1 MLMFKANTKR
11 TGEGIQV
18 KKRIRNHLARG
29 QRRIRARLSRRQ
41 MSTARERPVLGSATC
56 HYEPASRTRAIAA
69 GGIGAMQTV
78 ARRSGLISEID
89 KRVELLKIHAP
100 YHESDHV
107 MNLAL
112 NVLCGGQCLED
123 IELRRNDEAFL
134 DALGAVSIPDPTT
147 AGDFCR
153 RFDEASIDALM
164 TAVNEARLRV
174 WKQQPAAF
182 FEEAIIDA
190 DGTLVGTTG
199 ECKEGMDIDYKGGW
213 GYHPLMISLANTLE
227 PLFLSNRSG
236 NRPSSE
242 GAAGYLDRAVE
253 LVRRAGFRRVRLRGD
268 TDFSQTEHLDRWDGD
283 EVRFV
288 FGYDAHPNLVA
299 KADLLPNSAWKKL
312 GRDAKYEVKTEPR
325 ARPENVKERIVKER
339 EFKNIRLNSEDVA
352 EFEYSPSKC
361 KNTYRL
367 IVLRKNLTIEKGEV
381 ALFDDIRYFFYITN
395 DRAASAHEIVYHS
408 NKRCDQEKIF
418 DELKNEVRS
427 LRAPVDNL
435 ISNWAYMVMV
445 SIAWSLKAW
454 FALLMPVSP
463 RWQDRHLATKSKFL
477 RMSFRT
483 FVNRIILMPAQIVST
498 GRRLVYKLLSWTP
511 WQADF
516 FRTIAALTRPLTC

>member
-11 TGEGIQV
+11 TGEGVQV
-18 KKRIRNHLARG
+18 KKRIHNHLARG

-41 MSTARERPVLGSATC
+41 MRTSRERPVLGSATC

-100 YHESDHV
+100 YQESDHV

-134 DALGAVSIPDPTT
+134 DALGAVSIPDSTT

-153 RFDEASIDALM
+153 RFDEASIDAL
-164 TAVNEARLRV
+164 TAAINEARLRV

-199 ECKEGMDIDYKGGW
+199 ECKEGMDIDYKGSW

-242 GAAGYLDRAVE
+242 GAAEYLNRAVE

-288 FGYDAHPNLVA
+288 FGYDARSNLVA
-299 KADLLPNSAWKKL
+299 KADLLPNSNTLPPSERTPTASL
-312 GRDAKYEVKTEPR
+312 SCAKT
-325 ARPENVKERIVKER
+325 
-339 EFKNIRLNSEDVA
+339 
-352 EFEYSPSKC
+352 
-361 KNTYRL
+361 
-367 IVLRKNLTIEKGEV
+367 
-381 ALFDDIRYFFYITN
+381 
-395 DRAASAHEIVYHS
+395 
-408 NKRCDQEKIF
+408 
-418 DELKNEVRS
+418 
-427 LRAPVDNL
+427 
-435 ISNWAYMVMV
+435 
-445 SIAWSLKAW
+445 
-454 FALLMPVSP
+454 
-463 RWQDRHLATKSKFL
+463 
-477 RMSFRT
+477 
-483 FVNRIILMPAQIVST
+483 
-498 GRRLVYKLLSWTP
+498 
-511 WQADF
+511 
-516 FRTIAALTRPLTC
+516 